1 MIGLSVA
8 PSPRACLGEFPGL
21 TCCFWHSSVGCS
33 MAVERLREELLRRV
47 ASPLVAEAIF
57 DRTPDIV
64 FFMKNARGQYVVVN
78 RTLAERC
85 GFAHK
90 EALIGKT
97 TRDVFPPQLAD
108 RYADQDRLVLETGS
122 EITDTLEL
130 HLYRDRTPGWCLTS
144 KFPLRGNDGSVVGM
158 AGISKDLHEP
168 NARASVYPEIARAV
182 EHVQAHFAEPL
193 RVEDLAA
200 LAGLSPARL
209 ERNIRAIFQITVGQ
223 LIGKTRIDHAAG
235 LLRSSETTVA
245 EVAHACGF
253 YDHSAFS
260 RQFKAAVGVTPSEY
274 RALSARTHAVEKQS

>member
-1 MIGLSVA
+1 
-8 PSPRACLGEFPGL
+8 
-21 TCCFWHSSVGCS
+21 
-33 MAVERLREELLRRV
+33 MAAERLREELLSRV
-47 ASPLVAEAIF
+47 VSPLVAEAIF

-85 GFAHK
+85 GFADK

-97 TRDVFPPQLAD
+97 TREVFPPQLGE
-108 RYADQDRLVLETGS
+108 RYADQDRLVLETGC
-122 EITDTLEL
+122 EIADTLEL
-130 HLYRDRTPGWCLTS
+130 HLYRDRTPGWCLTN
-144 KFPLRGNDGSVVGM
+144 KFPLRGSDGAVVGM
-158 AGISKDLHEP
+158 AGISKDLLEP

-200 LAGLSPARL
+200 LAELSPARL
-209 ERNIRAIFQITVGQ
+209 ERNVRAIFQITVGQ
-223 LIGKTRIDHAAG
+223 LIGKTRIDHAAH
-235 LLRSSETTVA
+235 LLRTTETAVA
-245 EVAHACGF
+245 ELAHACGF

-274 RALSARTHAVEKQS
+274 RALSFRKGAAEKPS

>member
-1 MIGLSVA
+1 MTA
-8 PSPRACLGEFPGL
+8 DQ
-21 TCCFWHSSVGCS
+21 
-33 MAVERLREELLRRV
+33 LREELLRRV
-47 ASPLVAEAIF
+47 ASPIVAEAIF

-64 FFMKNARGQYVVVN
+64 FFVKNGRGQYVMVN

-97 TRDVFPPQLAD
+97 TFDVFPPQLAQ
-108 RYADQDRLVLETGS
+108 RYAGQDRLVLETGS

-130 HLYRDRTPGWCLTS
+130 HLYRDRTPGWCLTT
-144 KFPLRGNDGSVVGM
+144 KFPLRGSDNGVVGM
-158 AGISKDLHEP
+158 AGISKDLHEL
-168 NARASVYPEIARAV
+168 NARASVYPEIARVV
-182 EHVQAHFAEPL
+182 EHVQTRFAEPL

-223 LIGKTRIDHAAG
+223 LIGKTRIDHATY
-235 LLRSSETTVA
+235 LLRATATAVA
-245 EVAHACGF
+245 DVAHACGF

-274 RALSARTHAVEKQS
+274 RALCAPTHAVEKQS